1 MKVIL
6 KRVWVILIP
15 LLLANCANAQRTA
28 EIQTCPK
35 NTQDDPVSFLY
46 AVLDKRGLPID
57 VVKPQSNKI
66 VSVDFKNSKHNL
78 VSVLLKD
85 HEIRQETVGCWQ
97 AVVADDNSA
106 NGYRI
111 INKKIAILWSPF
123 QKITFRT
130 IVTGKIPK
138 NSPVDIAYK
147 YTIATE
153 ASNPSKPQTYLDPRI
168 VTRIR
173 M

>member
-1 MKVIL
+1 MKAIL
-6 KRVWVILIP
+6 IRLWVILIP

-28 EIQTCPK
+28 EIKTCPK
-35 NTQDDPVSFLY
+35 NTKDNPVSFLY

-57 VVKPQSNKI
+57 VLKPQNNKI
-66 VSVDFKNSKHNL
+66 VSVNFENSKHNL
-78 VSVLLKD
+78 VSVLYKD
-85 HEIRQETVGCWQ
+85 HDIRQETMGCWQ
-97 AVVADDNSA
+97 AVVADNKSA

-111 INKKIAILWSPF
+111 TNKKIAILWSPF
-123 QKITFRT
+123 EEIDFRT
-130 IVTGKIPK
+130 TVKGKIPK

-153 ASNPSKPQTYLDPRI
+153 ASNPSKPETYLDPRI

>member
-1 MKVIL
+1 MKTIL
-6 KRVWVILIP
+6 KRIWIILIP
-15 LLLANCANAQRTA
+15 LLLANCANAQRA
-28 EIQTCPK
+28 DIQTCPK
-35 NTQDDPVSFLY
+35 NTTDSPVSFLY
-46 AVLDKRGLPID
+46 AVLDTKGLPID
-57 VVKPQSNKI
+57 VVKPKNNQI
-66 VSVDFKNSKHNL
+66 VSVDFKNSKHDL

-85 HEIRQETVGCWQ
+85 HNIKQGTLACWR
-97 AVVADDNSA
+97 AVEVDEKSA

-123 QKITFRT
+123 KEITFST
-130 IVTGKIPK
+130 IVKGKIPK

-153 ASNPSKPQTYLDPRI
+153 ASNPSKPKTYLDPRI
-168 VTRIR
+168 ITRIR